1 MDEIR
6 RSFVL
11 RAREMAGFQQTP
23 EENRNMTAHIHS
35 AETLEQRLKSLEAQR
50 VVAAEELQHESL
62 PSNNDVDWRPL
73 PAVTVYYRVPRAI
86 AY

>member
-1 MDEIR
+1 
-6 RSFVL
+6 
-11 RAREMAGFQQTP
+11 MAGFQQTP

-35 AETLEQRLKSLEAQR
+35 AETLEQRLKNLEQRLKSLEAQR

-73 PAVTVYYRVPRAI
+73 PSVTVYYRGPRAI